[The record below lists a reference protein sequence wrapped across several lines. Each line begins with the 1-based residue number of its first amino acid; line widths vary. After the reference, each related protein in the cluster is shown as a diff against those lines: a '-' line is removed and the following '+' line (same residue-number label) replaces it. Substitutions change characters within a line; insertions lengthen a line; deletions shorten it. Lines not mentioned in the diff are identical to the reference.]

1 MFASVTM
8 EGDVIVIFIRVHY
21 MHVNDLEVICF
32 LILLWSTTLAVNF
45 KAVMERN
52 KYTFDVLMNVS
63 FKRVLLFFLLHYFY
77 FKHMY
82 LLLFR
87 LFFAS

>member
-1 MFASVTM
+1 M

-52 KYTFDVLMNVS
+52 KYAFDVLMNV
-63 FKRVLLFFLLHYFY
+63 
-77 FKHMY
+77 
-82 LLLFR
+82 
-87 LFFAS
+87 